1 MRTLG
6 DALFFWSWTG
16 GGGGGKAGAETI
28 ELDVK
33 HSPKDATGAR
43 AGGVTEK
50 EATGR
55 RVLSLLYSVYYTLS
69 TILYL
74 SNAA

>member
-6 DALFFWSWTG
+6 DALFFWSWT
-16 GGGGGKAGAETI
+16 GGGKAGAETI

-43 AGGVTEK
+43 AGGVK
-50 EATGR
+50 EEEEGGED
-55 RVLSLLYSVYYTLS
+55 VLARGGLAV
-69 TILYL
+69 
-74 SNAA
+74 AAKL

>member
-6 DALFFWSWTG
+6 DALFFWSWT
-16 GGGGGKAGAETI
+16 GGGKAGAETI

-43 AGGVTEK
+43 AGGVKGE
-50 EATGR
+50 EEEGGEEEGGED
-55 RVLSLLYSVYYTLS
+55 VLAHGGLAV
-69 TILYL
+69 
-74 SNAA
+74 AAKL